1 MRRLSFLSLALLLGA
16 CGAEST
22 PDAAEASEPATAVP
36 SSTVTIDYTGTLRDG
51 SVFDE
56 GTGVRY
62 PLRAFVPGFRDAV
75 AGMTE
80 GETKTFEV
88 PPDQGYGDRPPPGI
102 PVGDTLIF
110 EVTLQDVE

>member
-1 MRRLSFLSLALLLGA
+1 MRRLSFLSLALVLGA
-16 CGAEST
+16 CGAEPPPGT
-22 PDAAEASEPATAVP
+22 TDVLDQVTAKP

-51 SVFDE
+51 STFDE
-56 GTGVRY
+56 GAGVTY
-62 PLRAFVPGFRDAV
+62 PLRNFIPGFRDAV
-75 AGMTE
+75 NGMTV

-110 EVTLQDVE
+110 EVTLRSVE